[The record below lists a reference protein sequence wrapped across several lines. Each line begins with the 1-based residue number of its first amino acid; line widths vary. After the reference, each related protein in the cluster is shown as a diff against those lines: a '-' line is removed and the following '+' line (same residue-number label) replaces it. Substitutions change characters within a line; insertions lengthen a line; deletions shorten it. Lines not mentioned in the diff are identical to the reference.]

1 MADRIFPNRYQVDPL
16 DSDLVF
22 QGIDWDTF
30 NQRLAAAES
39 GEDKRVPTELLKA
52 LNNAHP
58 GAFDEVA
65 NSNDRESG
73 SMYAEEDMED
83 DEMSEDEAM
92 MVDSYKTA
100 KKKKGLDP
108 ESGLGKYLAEQKKM
122 KENKSKNSD
131 EEDHDEEDHDEE
143 DHDEVDSKE
152 DMKRKGPKKN
162 EKVKKA
168 YVFNHPSQLSAE
180 AVEAAEA
187 AGDEHLKSAILAAR
201 HDRRVRLASQI
212 ETRIASDKDKSIKLA
227 QRKAYREA
235 LVQRVAEKMEDDK
248 EASMGKTC
256 DSCGEKYAGKEC
268 NCGHASSKEMKEA
281 KAFSSAAKK
290 AFAAKALAEGF
301 PIEYINARLG
311 ETSAP
316 AVDKLSNIKNVL
328 ASGLEANVKVAA
340 ASSMIKTATLS
351 DADYSRLVDYWKNEL
366 GYGDQDW
373 IDALFTK
380 KYDKKN

>member
-58 GAFDEVA
+58 GAFDEEA
-65 NSNDRESG
+65 KSNDRESG
-73 SMYAEEDMED
+73 AMYAEEDTD
-83 DEMSEDEAM
+83 DDMSEDEAM

-108 ESGLGKYLAEQKKM
+108 ESGLGKYLAKQRMM
-122 KENKSKNSD
+122 KEKKSKNS
-131 EEDHDEEDHDEE
+131 DEEDHDEE

-212 ETRIASDKDKSIKLA
+212 ETRIASDKEKSIKLA

-235 LVQRVAEKMEDDK
+235 LVQRVAEKMED

-256 DSCGEKYAGKEC
+256 ESCGKKYAGKEC

>member
-1 MADRIFPNRYQVDPL
+1 
-16 DSDLVF
+16 
-22 QGIDWDTF
+22 
-30 NQRLAAAES
+30 
-39 GEDKRVPTELLKA
+39 

-58 GAFDEVA
+58 GAFDEEA
-65 NSNDRESG
+65 ESNDRESG
-73 SMYAEEDMED
+73 SMYAEEDMD
-83 DEMSEDEAM
+83 GDEMSEDEAM

-108 ESGLGKYLAEQKKM
+108 ESGLGKYLAKQRMM
-122 KENKSKNSD
+122 KEKKSKNSD
-131 EEDHDEEDHDEE
+131 EEEHDEE

-212 ETRIASDKDKSIKLA
+212 ETRIASDKEKSIKLA

-235 LVQRVAEKMEDDK
+235 LVQSV
-248 EASMGKTC
+248 EAQVTEPKVQRTASRTKTNNGWTSSMK
-256 DSCGEKYAGKEC
+256 S
-268 NCGHASSKEMKEA
+268 
-281 KAFSSAAKK
+281 
-290 AFAAKALAEGF
+290 AFAQKALAEGF
-301 PIEYINARLG
+301 PVEYIQARLG
-311 ETSAP
+311 EMPVSATDNTSE
-316 AVDKLSNIKNVL
+316 IKSVL
-328 ASGLEANVKVAA
+328 ASDLDLNVKVAA

>member
-58 GAFDEVA
+58 GAFDEEA
-65 NSNDRESG
+65 ESNDRESG
-73 SMYAEEDMED
+73 SMYAEEDMD
-83 DEMSEDEAM
+83 GDEMSEDEAM

-108 ESGLGKYLAEQKKM
+108 ESGLGKYLAKQRMM
-122 KENKSKNSD
+122 KEKKSKNS
-131 EEDHDEEDHDEE
+131 DEEDHDEE

-212 ETRIASDKDKSIKLA
+212 ETRIASDKEKSIKLA

-235 LVQRVAEKMEDDK
+235 LVQSV
-248 EASMGKTC
+248 EAQVTEPKVQRTASRTKTNNGWTSSMK
-256 DSCGEKYAGKEC
+256 S
-268 NCGHASSKEMKEA
+268 
-281 KAFSSAAKK
+281 
-290 AFAAKALAEGF
+290 AFAQKALAEGF
-301 PIEYINARLG
+301 PVEYIQARLG
-311 ETSAP
+311 EMPVSATDNTSE
-316 AVDKLSNIKNVL
+316 IKSVL
-328 ASGLEANVKVAA
+328 ASDLDLNVKVAA